1 MKQDTVTAAVVL
13 IGDEILSGRTQDTNL
28 NTIANFLAPMGIR
41 VCEGRVIADD
51 RDTIVGT
58 VQAMSSAY
66 DYVFTTGGIGPTH
79 DDITAECI
87 AEAFNKPITIRDD
100 ARKILE
106 HWYAARDVELTDAR
120 LRMARIPD
128 DATLIDNPV
137 SGAPGFIL
145 ENVHVM
151 AGVPR
156 IMKAML
162 HNVGPMLK
170 GGIVLSSVELGG
182 EGLKEGD
189 LAKALGELAETMPE
203 VSFGSYP
210 WYSETDHGVRLV
222 ARSENTKLLETA
234 KIALEELIKSQGATP
249 FEL

>member
-1 MKQDTVTAAVVL
+1 MKQDAVTAAVIL

-28 NTIANFLAPMGIR
+28 KTIANFLAPMGIR
-41 VCEGRVIADD
+41 VCEGRIIADE
-51 RDTIVGT
+51 RETIVET
-58 VQAMSSAY
+58 VRTMSKSY

-87 AEAFNKPITIRDD
+87 AEAFDKPISVRDD
-100 ARKILE
+100 ARRILQD
-106 HWYAARDVELTDAR
+106 WYATRDVELTDAR

-137 SGAPGFIL
+137 SGAPGFVL
-145 ENVHVM
+145 ENVYVM
-151 AGVPR
+151 AGVPL

-162 HNVGPMLK
+162 HNVGPTLD
-170 GGIVLSSVELGG
+170 GGVVLSAVELGG

-189 LAKALGELAETMPE
+189 LATALAELAQNMPE

-210 WYSETDHGVRLV
+210 WYSEKDHGVRIV
-222 ARSENTKLLETA
+222 ARSQKTTLLETA
-234 KIALEELIKSQGATP
+234 KVALEQLIRAQGATP

>member
-28 NTIANFLAPMGIR
+28 NTIAKFLAPMGIR

-51 RDTIVGT
+51 RDTIVET
-58 VQAMSSAY
+58 VRAMSSAY

-87 AEAFNKPITIRDD
+87 AEAFNKPVTIRDD

-106 HWYAARDVELTDAR
+106 GWYAARDVELTDTR

-162 HNVGPMLK
+162 HNIGPTLK
-170 GGIVLSSVELGG
+170 GGVVLSSVELGG

-189 LAKALGELAETMPE
+189 LAKALGELVETMPE

-222 ARSENTKLLETA
+222 ARSENTELLETA
-234 KIALEELIKSQGATP
+234 KVALEKLIKSQGATP